1 MCVLCTAAVYSF
13 AGCYSV
19 LATNLYV
26 CMFHYYNSNNKPKK
40 NIKKNPGCC
49 PFFSFFLA
57 YMSCLF
63 CWLAPLVDTHRI

>member
-26 CMFHYYNSNNKPKK
+26 CTFHYYNSNNKPKK
-40 NIKKNPGCC
+40 NIKKTRVVVLSFL
-49 PFFSFFLA
+49 FF
-57 YMSCLF
+57 
-63 CWLAPLVDTHRI
+63 